1 MCVDSLVCKDRKK
14 ITNRKWMRQKLSLL
28 ILYFKK
34 RGAMPTASM
43 LNYSDKSLLV
53 QLPGFFY
60 FVIVT

>member
-1 MCVDSLVCKDRKK
+1 MDETKTIASDTFF
-14 ITNRKWMRQKLSLL
+14 I
-28 ILYFKK
+28 K
-34 RGAMPTASM
+34 RGAMPTGSM

>member
-1 MCVDSLVCKDRKK
+1 
-14 ITNRKWMRQKLSLL
+14 MRQKLSLL

-53 QLPGFFY
+53 QLPGFFH